1 MDTRQLV
8 LSVAEAA
15 AMLGISK
22 DLAYDLIARGE
33 LPSLRL
39 GRRIVVPRVALF
51 ALVGA
56 TDYPTTPVAAA
67 APIVADVIPGL
78 RPKGVIPEQ
87 PGASGMWGG
96 PGEIGGLN
104 GAVRTL
110 AVLG

>member
-39 GRRIVVPRVALF
+39 GP
-51 ALVGA
+51 
-56 TDYPTTPVAAA
+56 
-67 APIVADVIPGL
+67 
-78 RPKGVIPEQ
+78 
-87 PGASGMWGG
+87 ASGAICPCWCDRLSDYARGSC
-96 PGEIGGLN
+96 
-104 GAVRTL
+104 RSDRR
-110 AVLG
+110 